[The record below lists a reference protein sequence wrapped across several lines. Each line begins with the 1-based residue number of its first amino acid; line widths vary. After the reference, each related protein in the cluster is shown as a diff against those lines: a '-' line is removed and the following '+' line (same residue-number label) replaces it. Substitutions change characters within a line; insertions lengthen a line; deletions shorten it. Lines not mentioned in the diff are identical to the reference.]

1 MEKYEKQIMSK
12 LLDKY
17 EKSKS
22 FTGTNQVNQSFSL
35 EIAKEIPEYKDDAC
49 YDIFLSV
56 NESIDHLEERR
67 FVTVKKLR
75 NGVRKSVTLNTEAIH
90 DIYIFLNRTPKS
102 ETNDAL
108 HNLLVSYCNDDRI
121 LRAFCTEQLARLEQN
136 KSVQHFDGD
145 VRTFERL
152 LQAIRGVLDL
162 ESETFERDFSIRL
175 FGDSKVFE
183 KIKAKVVSIMFEY
196 GDFAEKSTV
205 LHELNLVSNPGH
217 VFFKGSGIITI
228 SGQMIDVS
236 RLNGDM
242 ALSTALLRDVEK
254 LEVTGESVITIENLT
269 TFNTFDAQNV
279 FAIYL
284 GGYHNAIRRDFI
296 RKVYE
301 QNQDKQYLHFG
312 DIDAGGFYI
321 LMHLRRKTGVPFKPY
336 KMDAATLR
344 QNMRYTKPLT
354 ENDRK
359 RLSGMKTAEF
369 SDVIEFMLDHNCK
382 LEQEAL
388 DEIPT

>member
-35 EIAKEIPEYKDDAC
+35 EIVKEIPEYKDDAC
-49 YDIFLSV
+49 YDAFLSV

-67 FVTVKKLR
+67 FVTVKSLR
-75 NGVRKSVTLNTEAIH
+75 NGVRKSVTLNTEAIP
-90 DIYIFLNRTPKS
+90 DIYIFLNRTPKW

-108 HNLLVSYCNDDRI
+108 HNLLLSYCNDDRI
-121 LRAFCTEQLARLEQN
+121 LRAFCTEQLSRLEQN

-145 VRTFERL
+145 VHTFELL

-162 ESETFERDFSIRL
+162 ESETFERNFSIRL

-183 KIKAKVVSIMFEY
+183 KIKAKVVSILFEY

-236 RLNGDM
+236 RLHGDM

-359 RLSGMKTAEF
+359 RLSGMKTDEF

>member
-1 MEKYEKQIMSK
+1 MAKYEKQFLSK

-22 FTGTNQVNQSFSL
+22 FAGTNQVTQSFSL
-35 EIAKEIPEYKDDAC
+35 EIAKEIPDYKDDAR
-49 YDIFLSV
+49 YDIFRSV
-56 NESIDHLEERR
+56 NESVDRLEKRH
-67 FVTVKKLR
+67 FVAVKKLR
-75 NGVRKSVTLNTEAIH
+75 NGVKKSITLNTDAIP
-90 DIYIFLNRTPKS
+90 DIYVFLDRTPKT

-108 HNLLVSYCNDDRI
+108 RDLLVSYCNGDSL
-121 LRAFCTEQLARLEQN
+121 LRAFCTEQLARIEQN

-145 VRTFERL
+145 THTFEML
-152 LQAIRGVLDL
+152 LQAIHGILGL
-162 ESETFERDFSIRL
+162 ESETFERDFSVRL
-175 FGDSKVFE
+175 FGDSKVFDN
-183 KIKAKVVSIMFEY
+183 KIKNKVISILFEY

-228 SGQMIDVS
+228 AGQTIDIS
-236 RLNGDM
+236 LLHGDM
-242 ALSTALLRDVEK
+242 ALSTALLQDVEK
-254 LEVTGESVITIENLT
+254 IEVTGESVITIENLT

-284 GGYHNAIRRDFI
+284 GGYHNTIRRNFI
-296 RKVYE
+296 QKIFE

-321 LMHLRRKTGVPFKPY
+321 LMHLRRKTGVPFRPY
-336 KMDAATLR
+336 KMDVSTLI
-344 QNMRYTKPLT
+344 QNMQCTKPLT
-354 ENDRK
+354 DNDRK
-359 RLSGMKTAEF
+359 RLLYLKNDEF
-369 SDVIEFMLDHNCK
+369 SGVIEYMLENNCK

-388 DEIPT
+388 D

>member
-1 MEKYEKQIMSK
+1 MAKYEEQFLSK

-22 FTGTNQVNQSFSL
+22 FAGNNQVNQSFSL
-35 EIAKEIPEYKDDAC
+35 EIAKEVPKYTDDAN
-49 YDIFLSV
+49 YEIFLAV
-56 NESIDHLEERR
+56 NESVDHLENRH

-75 NGVRKSVTLNTEAIH
+75 NGVRKSVTLNSQAIP
-90 DIYIFLNRTPKS
+90 DIYVFLDRTPKT
-102 ETNDAL
+102 ETNGAL
-108 HNLLVSYCNDDRI
+108 RELLLAYNEGDD
-121 LRAFCTEQLARLEQN
+121 LLHTFCTEQLERLDQN
-136 KSVQHFDGD
+136 KTVRHFDGNIQS
-145 VRTFERL
+145 FAML
-152 LQAIRGVLDL
+152 LRAVYGVLHL
-162 ESETFERDFSIRL
+162 ESESFERDFSIRL

-183 KIKAKVVSIMFEY
+183 KIKAKVVSILFEY

-228 SGQMIDVS
+228 AGQTIDIS
-236 RLNGDM
+236 RLHGDM
-242 ALSTALLRDVEK
+242 ALSTALLQDIEK
-254 LEVTGESVITIENLT
+254 IEVTGESVITIENLT

-284 GGYHNAIRRDFI
+284 GGYHNTIRRNFI
-296 RKVYE
+296 QKIFE

-321 LMHLRRKTGVPFKPY
+321 LIHLRRKTGVPFKPY
-336 KMDAATLR
+336 KMDVTTLI
-344 QNMRYTKPLT
+344 QNMQYAKPLT
-354 ENDRK
+354 DNDRK
-359 RLSGMKTAEF
+359 RLSSLKTDEF
-369 SDVIEFMLDHNCK
+369 SGVIEYMLENNCK

-388 DEIPT
+388 D